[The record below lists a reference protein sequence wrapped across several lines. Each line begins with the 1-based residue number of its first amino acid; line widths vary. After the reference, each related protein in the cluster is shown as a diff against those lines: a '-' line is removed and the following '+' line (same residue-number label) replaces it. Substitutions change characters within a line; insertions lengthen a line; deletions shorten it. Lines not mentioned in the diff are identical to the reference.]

1 MTSFKQEAQ
10 FGGGNREN
18 WKELEMFSIQI
29 IKFVTALLKN
39 STSCRQYLHL
49 SNIFKHESYEPGIQS
64 FITAEEQ
71 FKKTF

>member
-1 MTSFKQEAQ
+1 
-10 FGGGNREN
+10 
-18 WKELEMFSIQI
+18 
-29 IKFVTALLKN
+29 
-39 STSCRQYLHL
+39 LHL